1 MIQTQKY
8 PKSPVVGIP
17 NQSRNML
24 DVFQITNLP
33 KELHDSAR

>member
-24 DVFQITNLP
+24 DVFQIT